1 MLNAVMRLL
10 VSPPPAAH
18 REAMSSNSG
27 LCWRRSALISAMQA
41 SGPRSSNSR
50 EIRSLVSS
58 VTRGNTLIDG
68 HPLFARAPVIAGKI
82 MRRHRDSAAFS
93 WGRIVGVAEPRRVVP
108 SPSVGSHRD
117 ALCAALCLCRLRD
130 RHVQDAALE
139 VRLSGVRVDA
149 VRQGHNT
156 LDATEASLMQNI
168 AILID
173 FTIGLFLTTDDQ
185 HAVAHSDVD
194 VRLVHSWQFR
204 RDLHLLVGFGDVDLD
219 A

>member
-41 SGPRSSNSR
+41 SGPKTSNSR
-50 EIRSLVSS
+50 EIRSLVNS

-82 MRRHRDSAAFS
+82 MRGHRDSAAFG
-93 WGRIVGVAEPRRVVP
+93 WGRIVGVAEPRRVVRP
-108 SPSVGSHRD
+108 APQLDRTGMRF
-117 ALCAALCLCRLRD
+117 APLCA
-130 RHVQDAALE
+130 
-139 VRLSGVRVDA
+139 SA
-149 VRQGHNT
+149 VFGIVT
-156 LDATEASLMQNI
+156 
-168 AILID
+168 
-173 FTIGLFLTTDDQ
+173 
-185 HAVAHSDVD
+185 
-194 VRLVHSWQFR
+194 FR
-204 RDLHLLVGFGDVDLD
+204 TPLLKF